1 MNSRVEH
8 KEHKDFV
15 GGIFNHALHGFTRMN
30 MDGFISCCM
39 DRDLIERVEFFGG
52 GYDTAG

>member
-8 KEHKDFV
+8 KDFV
-15 GGIFNHALHGFTRMN
+15 RGIFNHALPGFTRMN

-39 DRDLIERVEFFGG
+39 DRDWIERVEFSGG
-52 GYDTAG
+52 RYDTAG